1 MFSFGTPAS
10 TLIGGTRDPH
20 PRALRIPPQA
30 RRDAVAPRAAEVHLD
45 AQGPCGRSL
54 REGGPVGAGG
64 ILFFTPSF
72 NVVVSRSESAARP
85 IEVAAASAPVVVP
98 AVPVAPK
105 ASSPVAPPAPAG
117 VAVAPAPATSVAP
130 AAADPA
136 IDFKAISEYLILWP
150 TAVSV
155 KTATTVPVIVDGKKV
170 QDLALEVG
178 TVLQVSKVLA
188 DGSLEV
194 RAKGAKFE
202 IKSTLTDFSVELGKR
217 VSELVAKGVKVD
229 APFVASSSAMT
240 PVAPAVTTPTPVP
253 VAPVVA
259 AVVPKG
265 PLTLAQRVD
274 VLFGIKPDD
283 VIPAA
288 IVPAPAAVAPVA
300 PVVEV
305 GPVAPAADS
314 KGVEK
319 GKDLDRKMNQLFK

>member
-1 MFSFGTPAS
+1 MAAFFRGLLIFLFGT
-10 TLIGGTRDPH
+10 I
-20 PRALRIPPQA
+20 
-30 RRDAVAPRAAEVHLD
+30 
-45 AQGPCGRSL
+45 
-54 REGGPVGAGG
+54 VGAGG

-85 IEVAAASAPVVVP
+85 IEVAVASAPVVAPVVP
-98 AVPVAPK
+98 AAPK
-105 ASSPVAPPAPAG
+105 VSSPVATPAPAV
-117 VAVAPAPATSVAP
+117 VAAVPSPPTATAS
-130 AAADPA
+130 AAAEPA

-155 KTATTVPVIVDGKKV
+155 KTATTVPLIVDGKKV
-170 QDLALEVG
+170 QDLVLEVG

-217 VSELVAKGVKVD
+217 VSELVAKGTKFD
-229 APFVASSSAMT
+229 SPFAAAQGATVAAASTA
-240 PVAPAVTTPTPVP
+240 PVA
-253 VAPVVA
+253 VAPVTAAPV

-265 PLTLAQRVD
+265 PPTLTQRVD
-274 VLFGIKPDD
+274 VLFGVKPAE
-283 VIPAA
+283 VAPAA
-288 IVPAPAAVAPVA
+288 PAPAVNPVPAAVVPVA

-305 GPVAPAADS
+305 APAVTADP
-314 KGVEK
+314 KAGEK

>member
-1 MFSFGTPAS
+1 MAAFFRGLLIFLFGA
-10 TLIGGTRDPH
+10 I
-20 PRALRIPPQA
+20 
-30 RRDAVAPRAAEVHLD
+30 
-45 AQGPCGRSL
+45 
-54 REGGPVGAGG
+54 VGAGG

-72 NVVVSRSESAARP
+72 NVVVSRSESAAQP
-85 IEVAAASAPVVVP
+85 IEVAVASAPVVAPVVP
-98 AVPVAPK
+98 AAPK
-105 ASSPVAPPAPAG
+105 VTSPVATPASTD
-117 VAVAPAPATSVAP
+117 VAVAPAPAAPATPATP
-130 AAADPA
+130 AAAEPA

-150 TAVSV
+150 TAVAV

-229 APFVASSSAMT
+229 AAFAANSSAMT
-240 PVAPAVTTPTPVP
+240 PVAPVDATLSP

-259 AVVPKG
+259 VIPKG

-274 VLFGIKPDD
+274 VLFGVKPDD
-283 VIPAA
+283 LMPTAPVIVTPTPAVVA
-288 IVPAPAAVAPVA
+288 PAPAPAA

-305 GPVAPAADS
+305 APVAPAADA

>member
-1 MFSFGTPAS
+1 MAAFFRGLLLFLFGA
-10 TLIGGTRDPH
+10 I
-20 PRALRIPPQA
+20 
-30 RRDAVAPRAAEVHLD
+30 
-45 AQGPCGRSL
+45 
-54 REGGPVGAGG
+54 VGAGG

-72 NVVVSRSESAARP
+72 NIVVSRSESAAQP
-85 IEVAAASAPVVVP
+85 IEVKVASAPVVAPVVP
-98 AVPVAPK
+98 AAPK
-105 ASSPVAPPAPAG
+105 VTSPVATPASTV
-117 VAVAPAPATSVAP
+117 VAVAPAPAAPATPATP
-130 AAADPA
+130 AAAEPA
-136 IDFKAISEYLILWP
+136 IDFKAISEYLVLWP
-150 TAVSV
+150 TAVAV

-229 APFVASSSAMT
+229 AAFAANSSAMT
-240 PVAPAVTTPTPVP
+240 PVAPVDATLSP

-259 AVVPKG
+259 VIPKG

-274 VLFGIKPDD
+274 VLFGVKPDD
-283 VIPAA
+283 LMPTAPVIVTPTPAVVA
-288 IVPAPAAVAPVA
+288 PAPAA

-305 GPVAPAADS
+305 APVAPAADA